1 MINQNLRTLYYW
13 LTGFLMRI
21 SGWFYRILRAPRS
34 GLLKVH
40 LGPGKRNYLP
50 GWVNVDANILTAKID
65 VWANLNHPLPFHNNS
80 IDALYSHHVIE
91 HLPDMAAHLRQAFR
105 CLKPGGIYRLG
116 GPNGD
121 SAMRKYLEG
130 ALDWFSDFP
139 DKRRSIGGRLENFI
153 LCRQEHLTILTF
165 SYLEELLTEAGFENI
180 RLCLPTRET
189 SSPLFNDCL
198 KLEYESDFSCPHT
211 LIVEA
216 EKPRQK

>member
-13 LTGFLMRI
+13 LTGFFMRL
-21 SGWFYRILRAPRS
+21 SGWFYRAFRAPRS
-34 GLLKVH
+34 GLLKVQ

-50 GWVNVDANILTAKID
+50 GWVNLDANFLTAKID
-65 VWANLNHPLPFHNNS
+65 VWADLRNPLPFHDNS

-91 HLPDMAAHLRQAFR
+91 HLRNMPAHLREAFR

-121 SAMRKYLEG
+121 AAMRKYLEG
-130 ALDWFSDFP
+130 DLAWFGDFP
-139 DKRRSIGGRLENFI
+139 DKRRSIGGRMENFI
-153 LCRQEHLTILTF
+153 FCRQEHLTILTF
-165 SYLEELLTEAGFENI
+165 SYLEELLSDAGFTNI

-189 SSPLFNDCL
+189 GSPLFQDCL
-198 KLEYESDFSCPHT
+198 ALEHENDFACPHT

-216 EKPRQK
+216 EKPQKR